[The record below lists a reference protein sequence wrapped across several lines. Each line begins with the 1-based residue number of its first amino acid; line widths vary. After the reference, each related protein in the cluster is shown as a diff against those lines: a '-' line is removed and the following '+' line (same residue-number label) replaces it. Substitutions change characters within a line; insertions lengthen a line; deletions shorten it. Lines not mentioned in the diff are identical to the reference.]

1 MSHKSQSPPNPPLG
15 PHCLAEHRPQ
25 RRSAWRQRLI
35 QAERGLVG
43 GVRSDSSFFVHF
55 FGASIVL
62 AASGVLGLGTMQWAI
77 ILVCLT
83 LVLCAEM
90 FNHALRAL
98 VHDDPE
104 PSGPVAQRVLGM
116 GSAAVLVAIVGA
128 VLVIGL
134 VFWERAGQLFPG

>member
-1 MSHKSQSPPNPPLG
+1 MSPESPSSPPQSHG
-15 PHCLAEHRPQ
+15 PHCLTENRSP
-25 RRSAWRQRLI
+25 RRAAWRQRLV

-55 FGASIVL
+55 FGATIVL
-62 AASGVLGLGTMQWAI
+62 AASGVLGLGRMQWAI
-77 ILVCLT
+77 VLACLT

-98 VHDDPE
+98 VHDNTE
-104 PSGPVAQRVLGM
+104 PPGPAAQRVLGM

-134 VFWERAGQLFPG
+134 VFWERAEQLFPG